1 MNKNPRMY
9 LEKNPENNRKKLDIQ
24 NVQKKS
30 KPNLKCTLPVLAHK
44 N

>member
-1 MNKNPRMY
+1 MNKNPRIY
-9 LEKNPENNRKKLDIQ
+9 LKKQQKIIKNIQ
-24 NVQKKS
+24 NVKKKS